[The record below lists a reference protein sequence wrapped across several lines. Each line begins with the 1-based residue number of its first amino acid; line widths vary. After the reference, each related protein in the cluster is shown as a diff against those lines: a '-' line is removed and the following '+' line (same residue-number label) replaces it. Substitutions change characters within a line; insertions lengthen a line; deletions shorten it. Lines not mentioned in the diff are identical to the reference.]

1 MKNNENKMT
10 IGKIILA
17 LLGLSI
23 ALGAVGIYSGTIITV
38 LIGICMMIP
47 LAKTLSGKRKR

>member
-1 MKNNENKMT
+1 MKKKN

-23 ALGAVGIYSGTIITV
+23 ALDAVGIYSGTIITV
-38 LIGICMMIP
+38 LIGVFMMIP
-47 LAKTLSGKRKR
+47 LAKTLIGNRKR

>member
-1 MKNNENKMT
+1 MKNNDNKMT
-10 IGKIILA
+10 FGKVVLA

-38 LIGICMMIP
+38 LIGIFCMIP
-47 LAKTLSGKRKR
+47 LAKTFISGKKR

>member
-1 MKNNENKMT
+1 MKNNDNKMT
-10 IGKIILA
+10 FGKVVLA

-38 LIGICMMIP
+38 LIGIFCMVP
-47 LAKTLSGKRKR
+47 LAKTFISGKKR